1 MYNNIL
7 LAIDLEHDDSWVKA
21 LPTSLSLCEN
31 YGSTLHLLTVLP
43 DFGMSIVGQF
53 FPDNFEDDMAKKAL
67 EKLQDFS
74 AEKIPSSVKVQNI
87 IGNGNPYESILEVA
101 EKTSADLIIV
111 SAHRAKLKDYLLGPN
126 AARVVRHANCS
137 VLVVRD

>member
-21 LPTSLSLCEN
+21 LPVALSLCEK
-31 YGSTLHLLTVLP
+31 YGSILHVLTVLP

-53 FPDNFEDDMAKKAL
+53 FPDNFEADMAKNAL
-67 EKLQDFS
+67 EKLQNFA

-87 IGNGNPYESILEVA
+87 IGNGNPYESILEVSEA
-101 EKTSADLIIV
+101 TKSDLIVV